1 MNRPGRYPFSG
12 GKVTGI
18 WEVAL
23 KIGIQT
29 SRLPGET
36 LGEQFTNAKR
46 FGFDAVEVP
55 VGPTFDLSER
65 LDDVKQAMDSSG
77 LPVCA
82 ICTHSIHDPLQPNEA
97 EREARLA
104 GLAEMLRMADELGA
118 AGVISVP
125 VRRPVTFPEFDDPDR
140 QLPEFAAETFRRW
153 AATLPEGKSAV
164 FLEPLNRYEATFLR
178 RVQQAVDLATAVDHP
193 RVTALADLFHMNI
206 EESSMEAPLVAAG
219 SRLGHVHIADNNRLQ
234 PGAGC
239 LDFHH
244 PFAVLKQIHY
254 DGYLSIE
261 CTALGGP
268 LVDQGPEAMLRETVR
283 FLREQWERA

>member
-1 MNRPGRYPFSG
+1 
-12 GKVTGI
+12 
-18 WEVAL
+18 L
-23 KIGIQT
+23 KIGIQA
-29 SRLPGET
+29 SRLPGDT
-36 LGEQFTNAKR
+36 LEEQFANAKR

-65 LDDVKQAMDSSG
+65 LDDVKRAMDSSG

-82 ICTHSIHDPLQPNEA
+82 ICTHSIHDPLQPDAA
-97 EREARLA
+97 EREQRFA
-104 GLAEMLRMADELGA
+104 GLAKLLRLADELGA

-125 VRRPVTFPEFDDPDR
+125 VRRPVTFPDFDDPDR
-140 QLPEFAAETFRRW
+140 DLPAFAAETFRTW
-153 AATLPEGKSAV
+153 AATLPEGSSAV

-178 RVQQAVDLATAVDHP
+178 RVEQAVDLAAAIDHP

-206 EESSMEAPLVAAG
+206 EEASMTAPILAAG
-219 SRLGHVHIADNNRLQ
+219 NRLGHVHIADNNRLQ

-239 LDFHH
+239 LEFQH

-254 DGYLSIE
+254 GGYLSIE
-261 CTALGGP
+261 CTGLGGP
-268 LVDQGPEAMLRETVR
+268 LAEQGPEAMLPETVR